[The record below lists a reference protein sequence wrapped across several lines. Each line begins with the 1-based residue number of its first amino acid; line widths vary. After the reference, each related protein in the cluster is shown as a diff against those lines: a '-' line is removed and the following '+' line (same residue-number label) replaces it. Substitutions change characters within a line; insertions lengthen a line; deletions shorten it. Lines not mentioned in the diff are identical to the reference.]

1 MTTKVAFFPGD
12 GIGPEITD
20 ATLRV
25 VEAAGA
31 AIEWVRL
38 PGGDDARKTRG
49 TPMPDETLLAFVDIG
64 LGFKGPF
71 AVAMEDPVIVPEWRR
86 DPASGRRPRSYNSA
100 TNALRGEA
108 GGFAAVRVA
117 KAFPGVPAPGP
128 GLDAV
133 IVREISEDI
142 YIANEYTTQNGAA
155 VALKVI
161 TREGSERV
169 VRFAFEFARRHAR
182 KKVAVAHKAN
192 VLKQTDGLFLRTARR
207 IAAEYPD
214 LEFEEIYIDAAC
226 ARLVERPASFDVA
239 VMPNQYGDIMSDL
252 ASAVAGSV
260 GIGGGATFGRR
271 AHLFEPVHGT
281 APDIAGKG
289 VANPVSQILTAAL
302 LLRHLGETARG
313 EAIEKAVADALL
325 DPRNHTPDLKGR
337 ATTRGVTDAIIEA
350 LPRHLG

>member
-1 MTTKVAFFPGD
+1 MRKVAFFPGD

-20 ATLRV
+20 AALRV
-25 VEAAGA
+25 VAAAGVD
-31 AIEWVRL
+31 IKWVRL
-38 PGGDDARKTRG
+38 PSGDESRKSMG
-49 TPMPDETLLAFVDIG
+49 TPMPDDTLRRFVEIG
-64 LGFKGPF
+64 VGFKGPF
-71 AVAMEDPVIVPEWRR
+71 SVAMEDPVIVPEWRR

-117 KAFPGVPAPGP
+117 RAFPGIPAPGP

-142 YIANEYTTQNGAA
+142 YVAHEYTTQNGAA

-169 VRFAFEFARRHAR
+169 IRFAFEFARKQGRR
-182 KKVAVAHKAN
+182 KVAVVHKAN
-192 VLKQTDGLFLRTARR
+192 VLKQTDGLFLRTARE
-207 IAAEYPD
+207 IAP
-214 LEFEEIYIDAAC
+214 EFPGIELEEIYIDAAC
-226 ARLVERPASFDVA
+226 ARLVERPTSFDVA

-271 AHLFEPVHGT
+271 ADLFEPVHGT
-281 APDIAGKG
+281 APDIAGQG
-289 VANPVSQILTAAL
+289 IANPVSQILTAAL
-302 LLRHLGETARG
+302 LLRHLGEGKRG
-313 EAIEKAVADALL
+313 EAIERAVADALA
-325 DPRNHTPDLKGR
+325 DPRNHTPDLKGS
-337 ATTRGVTDAIIEA
+337 ATTRTLTDAITVA
-350 LPRHLG
+350 LSHHV